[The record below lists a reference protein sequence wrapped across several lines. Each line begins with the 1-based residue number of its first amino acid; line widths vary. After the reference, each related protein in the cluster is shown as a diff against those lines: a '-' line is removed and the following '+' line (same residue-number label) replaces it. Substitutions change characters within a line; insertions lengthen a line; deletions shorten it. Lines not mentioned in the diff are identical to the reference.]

1 MALVVKRV
9 GEVKGLVRK
18 SPLYWES
25 IEFFA
30 KDLVARAIFYALP
43 DECKLHYLKRNI
55 SASNMEEKEP
65 VYGRIY
71 LWMMMML
78 GKIVFYFYFK
88 VHCLF
93 CYVCVWC
100 CGLCSIFQCLFC
112 FAWIFMLCGL
122 NLASVFS
129 IVWEFWIMFLFFQYC
144 DIIYGSEVD
153 TNEYYTYDD
162 SYHHHQHFPMF
173 SVAHKEKKL
182 EN

>member
-1 MALVVKRV
+1 MASRSSAVTNVNNGSYGSQESIEYQMALVVKRV

-71 LWMMMML
+71 L
-78 GKIVFYFYFK
+78 
-88 VHCLF
+88 
-93 CYVCVWC
+93 
-100 CGLCSIFQCLFC
+100 
-112 FAWIFMLCGL
+112 
-122 NLASVFS
+122 
-129 IVWEFWIMFLFFQYC
+129 
-144 DIIYGSEVD
+144 
-153 TNEYYTYDD
+153 
-162 SYHHHQHFPMF
+162 
-173 SVAHKEKKL
+173 
-182 EN
+182 